1 MVHKTRSIMAVLIVL
16 AGGLA
21 TWWYFA
27 GPSLVSTVG
36 GPGKSASP
44 TPAAPAAAPP
54 GGPQAGPPK
63 GPPVEA
69 ARVATG
75 QILREVTA
83 VGTLMSNESVM
94 IRPELAGRIV
104 RLSFE
109 EGQKVKKGQTLVKL
123 DDSSYVAELEQAKA
137 SLELSRANNDRAVKL
152 YAQGAGTERA
162 KDEGVSKLRVD
173 QARLEQAKTNLEKTV
188 IVAPFDGVVG
198 LRKVSVGAYVTPG
211 LDIVNLE
218 SIDPIKVEFQVPEM
232 ALSTLSDGQ
241 KLNVTADAFP
251 GRSFQGEVYAID
263 PKIDPNGRS
272 VAVRARLPNEGAIL
286 RPGLF
291 VRVGLVVSRSD
302 DALLVPEEALV
313 SRGAQLLVYTVV
325 EGKVVAVPV
334 RAGLR
339 REGKVEILEGLK
351 PGDQVITAGHMKV
364 REGAPVSVM
373 PPGGPPAN
381 SPASPPKPGS

>member
-1 MVHKTRSIMAVLIVL
+1 MPHKTRSILAVLIVL

-21 TWWYFA
+21 TWWYFS
-27 GPSLVSTVG
+27 GPSLVTMAG
-36 GPGKSASP
+36 GPGKGAKPP
-44 TPAAPAAAPP
+44 TPSAP
-54 GGPQAGPPK
+54 GPAAGPPM

-69 ARVATG
+69 MAIGTG

-94 IRPELAGRIV
+94 VRPEIAGRV
-104 RLSFE
+104 MRLSFE
-109 EGQKVKKGQTLVKL
+109 EGQKVKKGQVLVKL
-123 DDSSYVAELEQAKA
+123 DDSTYVAELEQARA

-152 YAQGAGTERA
+152 YSQGAGTERA

-173 QARLEQAKTNLEKTV
+173 QARLEQAKTNMEKTV

-211 LDIVNLE
+211 QDIVNLE

-232 ALSTLSDGQ
+232 ALSTLADGQ
-241 KLNVTADAFP
+241 TLSVTADAFP

-263 PKIDPNGRS
+263 PKIDPNGRA
-272 VAVRARLPNEGAIL
+272 VAVRARLPNEGTVL

-291 VRVGLVVSRSD
+291 VRVGLVVSKSD
-302 DALLVPEEALV
+302 AALLVPEEALV
-313 SRGAQLLVYTVV
+313 SRGSQLLVFKVV
-325 EGKVVAVPV
+325 EGKAVAAPV

-339 REGKVEILEGLK
+339 RAGKVEVLEGLK
-351 PGDQVITAGHMKV
+351 AGDLVITAGHMKV
-364 REGAPVSVM
+364 REGGPVTVM
-373 PPGGPPAN
+373 PAGGPPVN
-381 SPASPPKPGS
+381 PPKPGS

>member
-1 MVHKTRSIMAVLIVL
+1 MVHKTRSFLAVLIVL

-36 GPGKSASP
+36 GPGKGASP
-44 TPAAPAAAPP
+44 APTTPPAPASP

-63 GPPVEA
+63 GPPVETVT
-69 ARVATG
+69 VATG

-109 EGQKVKKGQTLVKL
+109 EGQKVKKGQVLVKL
-123 DDSSYVAELEQAKA
+123 DDSSYVAELEQARA
-137 SLELSRANNDRAVKL
+137 SLELSRANSDRAVKL

-188 IVAPFDGVVG
+188 IMAPFDGVVG

-263 PKIDPNGRS
+263 PKIDPNGRA

-302 DALLVPEEALV
+302 DALLAPEEALV
-313 SRGAQLLVYTVV
+313 SRGSQLLVYKVV
-325 EGKVVAVPV
+325 EGKVVAAPV
-334 RAGLR
+334 RTGLR

-351 PGDQVITAGHMKV
+351 AGDQVITAGHMKV

-381 SPASPPKPGS
+381 PPKPGN